1 MRDSLTEGAVRVRAY
16 RSEDRK
22 ALFAAVRESIPEVSK
37 YETWCHPG
45 YRLDEA
51 SGYVDYWVKMREKG
65 RAFYYAIEESASGEF
80 LGSCGLAGWHSEHKH
95 AGLGY
100 WVRTSRT
107 GQGIATAAACL
118 VARLGFEDLGLIRI
132 ELEIAVDNIASR
144 RVAEKIGAVNEGI
157 LRRRLILP
165 AGPTD
170 VVMYSLLPDEL
181 RLAGDH

>member
-1 MRDSLTEGAVRVRAY
+1 MREAMTSGTIQVRAY
-16 RSEDRK
+16 RPEDRK
-22 ALFAAVRESIPEVSK
+22 VLHAAVCESIPEVSK

-45 YRLDEA
+45 YRMDEA
-51 SGYVDYWVKMREKG
+51 AGYVDYWVEAREKDQ
-65 RAFYYAIEESASGEF
+65 AFYYAVVDPATGEF
-80 LGSCGLAGWHSEHKH
+80 LGSCGLAGLSVEHKH

-118 VARLGFEDLGLIRI
+118 VARAGFEDLGLIRI

-144 RVAEKIGAVNEGI
+144 RVAEKLGAVNEGI

-170 VVMYSLLPDEL
+170 VVMYAL
-181 RLAGDH
+181 LAGG

>member
-1 MRDSLTEGAVRVRAY
+1 MREALTEGTIRVRAY
-16 RSEDRK
+16 RSQDRE
-22 ALFAAVRESIPEVSK
+22 ALYAAVCESIPQVSK

-45 YRLDEA
+45 YRIEEA
-51 SGYVDYWVKMREKG
+51 AGYVNYWVEMWEKG
-65 RAFYYAIEESASGEF
+65 QAFYYAVVDPATGEF
-80 LGSCGLAGWHSEHKH
+80 LGSCGLAGLNAEHKH

-107 GQGIATAAACL
+107 GQGIATTAARQ

-132 ELEIAVDNIASR
+132 ELEIAVDNTASR

-170 VVMYSLLPDEL
+170 VVMYALLSHEL
-181 RLAGDH
+181 RLV

>member
-1 MRDSLTEGAVRVRAY
+1 MREAMTEGAIHVRAY
-16 RSEDRK
+16 RPEDSK
-22 ALFAAVRESIPEVSK
+22 ALHAAVCESIPQVSR

-51 SGYVDYWVKMREKG
+51 AGYVDYWVEMREKG
-65 RAFYYAIEESASGEF
+65 QAFYYAVVDSATGEF
-80 LGSCGLAGWHSEHKH
+80 LGSCGLAGLSVEHKH

-107 GQGIATAAACL
+107 GQGIATAAARL
-118 VARLGFEDLGLIRI
+118 VARLGFEDLGLIRV

-144 RVAEKIGAVNEGI
+144 RVAEKLGAVNEGI

-170 VVMYSLLPDEL
+170 VVMYALLPHEL
-181 RLAGDH
+181 RPA